1 MTGMSDRVCVD
12 LCSLMKPGILSPSVL
27 VGSFA
32 RGLFLV
38 HSQSN
43 YIATRPF
50 AVNTG
55 LSGCPIRAAGCIVPL
70 KKSEGTKLT
79 SSEGSTKLAS
89 FSMCYAAQLYGLLCI
104 LRIIWSYV
112 NSVVFADCFI
122 CTCIT
127 Q

>member
-50 AVNTG
+50 AVNTE
-55 LSGCPIRAAGCIVPL
+55 V
-70 KKSEGTKLT
+70 
-79 SSEGSTKLAS
+79 KLAT
-89 FSMCYAAQLYGLLCI
+89 YQQGRLHPH
-104 LRIIWSYV
+104 
-112 NSVVFADCFI
+112 NVVGVPGP
-122 CTCIT
+122 

>member
-1 MTGMSDRVCVD
+1 MTRMSDRVCVD

-50 AVNTG
+50 AVNT
-55 LSGCPIRAAGCIVPL
+55 SRPC
-70 KKSEGTKLT
+70 
-79 SSEGSTKLAS
+79 
-89 FSMCYAAQLYGLLCI
+89 LYGDF
-104 LRIIWSYV
+104 RR
-112 NSVVFADCFI
+112 
-122 CTCIT
+122 
-127 Q
+127 

>member
-50 AVNTG
+50 AVNT
-55 LSGCPIRAAGCIVPL
+55 SRPC
-70 KKSEGTKLT
+70 
-79 SSEGSTKLAS
+79 
-89 FSMCYAAQLYGLLCI
+89 LYGDFRRTFSRRNLSSSGMRGSSGSYLCC
-104 LRIIWSYV
+104 RR
-112 NSVVFADCFI
+112 
-122 CTCIT
+122 
-127 Q
+127 